1 MSKQPFLPRT
11 DLGKMD
17 WLKNFAG
24 KIGNYAAKYNITP
37 AEVTDMLNSLQYF
50 IYWMDYRKKYDEYL
64 FKLTEFKNELING
77 VDAGALG
84 SVQPAP
90 PVISAPPVAVSP
102 GIFKRATSIA
112 NVIKSKSIYTI
123 ADGNDLGIEGAES
136 IIDVQHMKPELKLH
150 LIAGGHPEIKWTKQ
164 RMDGIEIHVDRGTGK
179 WELLAYDSHPDYI
192 DTAPLPAL
200 GSSIIWKYKAIY
212 RYNDLYAGLWSDVVE
227 ITVTGR

>member
-24 KIGNYAAKYNITP
+24 KLGFYAAKYNISP
-37 AEVTDMLNSLQYF
+37 AQVTDMLNSLPYF
-50 IYWMDYRKKYDEYL
+50 IYWMDYRKKYEDYL
-64 FKLTEFKNELING
+64 YKLTEFKNELING
-77 VDAGALG
+77 VAAGAQD

-90 PVISAPPVAVSP
+90 PMLEPPPMTVSS

-112 NVIKSKSIYTI
+112 NVIKSQAIYTV

-136 IIDVQHMKPELKLH
+136 VMDIHNMKPVLNLH

-164 RMDGIEIHVDRGTGK
+164 RMDGIEIYVDRGSGN
-179 WELLAYDSHPDYI
+179 WELLAYDTFPNYT

-200 GSSIIWKYKAIY
+200 GSSMIWKYKAIY
-212 RYNDLYAGLWSDVVE
+212 RYNDEQAGLWSDEVK
-227 ITVTGR
+227 ITVSGV